1 MKSITFLL
9 LLSFS
14 FQIQAK
20 LVQFLHTNDLHGFF
34 EHSVEDKHRGGY
46 AALKAEIDKQKKRAM
61 DRGIPSLVVDAG
73 DFMEGSIFYFSQN
86 GRKTFDIMN
95 KMGYDAVAVGNH
107 DWLMGSKELAAIVKD
122 VPPKFAYLGA
132 NFKPNFAL
140 FPNLRKSI
148 EDYKV
153 FTIDGVRIALMGLTT
168 DELFYKWRLDF
179 GDIHDP
185 VKTGKKLATEIKKD
199 DKADF
204 VVALTH
210 NGFLTDKDLVKESRD
225 LDLVIG
231 GHSHTYL
238 FKPYYQ
244 KNKNKK
250 EIPIVQAGE
259 HAKVLGRLV
268 VNVEKGK
275 PLEVIEYELIP
286 ISEYKDVDHEIQDYV
301 KEARSDIESKFGKN
315 WLQEEIGI
323 SKIPLT
329 NNDERLTTWTAFIT
343 DGIKECMGG
352 SQMAAHSPGFGG
364 ADIPEGGIDREMIF
378 QTYPR
383 VFDFKD
389 KYGWHVY
396 QVESMGVFLKVI
408 IKFILRQQYP
418 VAFSGVTFDLVDS
431 NGDVIDVEPGDIVD
445 DGVVTNEKTWLGIDT
460 KFKVKNLKIGGKK
473 VKWFKKYKIA
483 IPEGIVRGGYGISRF
498 VKFIMRNSAKG
509 ESSIWGCLNEKVKK
523 EEVIDSEYAR
533 RRRKFVGHDKTK
545 SGMEYNKYE
554 DYMFVPAKL
563 SPKAKLKNIPGYT
576 EKDLPFKK

>member
-1 MKSITFLL
+1 M
-9 LLSFS
+9 LSLKT
-14 FQIQAK
+14 QAK

-34 EHSVEDKHRGGY
+34 EHTVEDKHRGGY
-46 AALKAEIDKQKKRAM
+46 AALKAEIDKQKKRALS
-61 DRGIPSLVVDAG
+61 RGIPSLVVDAG
-73 DFMEGSIFYFSQN
+73 DFMEGSIFYFSSN

-107 DWLMGSKELAAIVKD
+107 DWLMGSKELAAIVRD

-140 FPNLRKSI
+140 FPGLRKSI
-148 EDYKV
+148 EDYRV
-153 FTIDGVRIALMGLTT
+153 FEIDGVKIALMGLTT

-185 VKTGKKLATEIKKD
+185 VKTGKKMATEIKKEGV
-199 DKADF
+199 ADF

-210 NGFLTDKDLVKESRD
+210 NGFHKDKDLVKESKD

-231 GHSHTYL
+231 GHSHTFLY
-238 FKPYYQ
+238 KPFFQ
-244 KNKNKK
+244 KNKKDK
-250 EIPIVQAGE
+250 LVPIVQAGE
-259 HAKVLGRLV
+259 HAKVLGRLL

-275 PLEVIEYELIP
+275 PLEIVEYELIP
-286 ISEYKDVDHEIQDYV
+286 ISEYKDVDDDILDYV
-301 KEARSDIESKFGKN
+301 KEARNEFENKFGKD

-396 QVESMGVFLKVI
+396 QVESFGVFLKVI

-418 VAFSGVTFDLVDS
+418 VAFSGITFDLVDS
-431 NGDVIDVEPGDIVD
+431 KGDVIDVEPGDIVD
-445 DGVVTNEKTWLGIDT
+445 DGVISNEKNWLGIDK

-498 VKFIMRNSAKG
+498 VKFIMRNSARG
-509 ESSIWGCLNEKVKK
+509 EMSIWGCLNEKVKK

-533 RRRKFVGHDKTK
+533 RRRKFIGHDKTK
-545 SGMEYNKYE
+545 SGVEYNKYE
-554 DYMFVPAKL
+554 DYMFIPAKM
-563 SPKAKLKNIPGYT
+563 SPKAKLKSIPGYT

>member
-1 MKSITFLL
+1 
-9 LLSFS
+9 
-14 FQIQAK
+14 
-20 LVQFLHTNDLHGFF
+20 
-34 EHSVEDKHRGGY
+34 
-46 AALKAEIDKQKKRAM
+46 
-61 DRGIPSLVVDAG
+61 
-73 DFMEGSIFYFSQN
+73 
-86 GRKTFDIMN
+86 
-95 KMGYDAVAVGNH
+95 
-107 DWLMGSKELAAIVKD
+107 
-122 VPPKFAYLGA
+122 
-132 NFKPNFAL
+132 
-140 FPNLRKSI
+140 
-148 EDYKV
+148 
-153 FTIDGVRIALMGLTT
+153 
-168 DELFYKWRLDF
+168 
-179 GDIHDP
+179 
-185 VKTGKKLATEIKKD
+185 
-199 DKADF
+199 
-204 VVALTH
+204 
-210 NGFLTDKDLVKESRD
+210 
-225 LDLVIG
+225 
-231 GHSHTYL
+231 
-238 FKPYYQ
+238 
-244 KNKNKK
+244 
-250 EIPIVQAGE
+250 
-259 HAKVLGRLV
+259 
-268 VNVEKGK
+268 
-275 PLEVIEYELIP
+275 
-286 ISEYKDVDHEIQDYV
+286 
-301 KEARSDIESKFGKN
+301 
-315 WLQEEIGI
+315 
-323 SKIPLT
+323 
-329 NNDERLTTWTAFIT
+329 
-343 DGIKECMGG
+343 
-352 SQMAAHSPGFGG
+352 MAAHSPGFGG

-445 DGVVTNEKTWLGIDT
+445 DGVVTNEKSWLGIDT

-576 EKDLPFKK
+576 EKDLP